1 MLHKEEEGARST
13 IKGLGWVMLKSSSN
27 NDTNYSFA
35 TKAVSA
41 MHPAG
46 QSIVAFRPNKA
57 RSNEDDETYKGS
69 LLNYDEFSIFATD
82 KCTPLVREITFE
94 VRPLS

>member
-1 MLHKEEEGARST
+1 MLL
-13 IKGLGWVMLKSSSN
+13 IKSLRVKDTFSS
-27 NDTNYSFA
+27 
-35 TKAVSA
+35 KAVSAMHPA

-94 VRPLS
+94 VRLQPYYLSD